1 MSKRSFIAG
10 LVLGIVI
17 AMFIIPFGFKM
28 AFKHM
33 MFKEVPSS
41 YGFDK
46 TVSLI
51 SNRINHQAGWHVTNI
66 INQEQV
72 LLDNGGKE
80 VGKVKIIKFCNA
92 KLSSE
97 MLKADDRKYMSV
109 KMPLSI
115 SVYEKSDGKVYIGLM
130 NGYLMTRMM
139 SGTTEGVIMEAVVK
153 DIESVMSF
161 LHFRY
166 TIF

>member
-10 LVLGIVI
+10 LFLGLVV
-17 AMFIIPFGFKM
+17 AAFIIPFGFKL
-28 AFKHM
+28 AFKNM
-33 MFKEVPSS
+33 LFKEVPSS
-41 YGFDK
+41 LGFEK

-51 SNRINHQAGWHVTNI
+51 SNRINNQNGWHVTGV
-66 INQEQV
+66 INQEQE
-72 LLDNGGKE
+72 LLNNGGTE
-80 VGKVKIIKFCNA
+80 VGKVKIIKFCNG
-92 KLSSE
+92 KLSSK
-97 MLKADDRKYMSV
+97 MLKNDDRKYMSV

-130 NGYLMTRMM
+130 NGYLMARMF
-139 SGTTEGVIMEAVVK
+139 SGSAEGDVMESVVK
-153 DIESVMSF
+153 DIENVMSF

>member
-10 LVLGIVI
+10 LILGFVV
-17 AMFIIPFGFKM
+17 AVFIIPFGFKI

-33 MFKEVPSS
+33 LFKEVPSS
-41 YGFDK
+41 YGFNK

-51 SNRINHQAGWHVTNI
+51 VNRINHQKGWVVTNI
-66 INQEQV
+66 INQEKV
-72 LLDNGGKE
+72 IYNRTGKD

-92 KLSSE
+92 KLSGE
-97 MLKADDRKYMSV
+97 MLSSDQNKYMSV

-130 NGYLMTRMM
+130 NGYLMARMFQ
-139 SGTTEGVIMEAVVK
+139 GTKVGNIMESVVK